1 MKRDMELVRQLLFAI
16 ETHEFTSRLQNPPI
30 EGYDEQTVDH
40 HVFLMWEAG
49 LVEAINTDHQMSGP
63 HRRAAAR
70 RLTWAGHDALEVLR
84 NDTIWAKTKAVV
96 TKAGGASIPMV
107 IEVASSFVKEQLGLN

>member
-1 MKRDMELVRQLLFAI
+1 MKRDMDLVRKLLFAI
-16 ETHEFTSRLQNPPI
+16 ETHEFSPRLENPPI
-30 EGYDEQTVDH
+30 EGYDEQTIDH

-49 LVEAINTDHQMSGP
+49 LVEAIKIDTMQSGP

-84 NDTIWAKTKAVV
+84 NDTVWAKTRPPSRRLA
-96 TKAGGASIPMV
+96 ARRSRW
-107 IEVASSFVKEQLGLN
+107 